1 LRVAN
6 WNARLVIVGFA
17 AGEVQRIPANILLVK
32 NVSALGFYFGSYRQ
46 RRPDLVRET
55 FADLEGLWRA
65 GDLRPYVS
73 QAFELAD
80 FARAFDLIGS
90 RGATGKLVLT
100 L

>member
-1 LRVAN
+1 
-6 WNARLVIVGFA
+6 
-17 AGEVQRIPANILLVK
+17 
-32 NVSALGFYFGSYRQ
+32 
-46 RRPDLVRET
+46 
-55 FADLEGLWRA
+55 
-65 GDLRPYVS
+65 VS